1 MKRKKKFTR
10 NRRKHH
16 QSPALPIKSR
26 IVPIDTGVQESITA
40 IIYQSE
46 LDYISRCILD
56 RPQIETG
63 GQLFGFYTM
72 KGTPVVCYAL
82 GRGPNA
88 NHQITFFN
96 QDIPYLQ
103 YNGTI
108 LAKEFALQHIGEWH
122 SHHCLGLDH
131 PSSHDSHTMISAIN
145 AHHLGKMLL
154 CIGVCDA
161 EGATLNGFLYSD
173 GTNNYPQVNWVIKA
187 QESPYRKIADER
199 LSHSIVHPNTATPR
213 LKKMRISGIT
223 LATNKDNNYLL
234 RAYTDLQL

>member
-1 MKRKKKFTR
+1 M
-10 NRRKHH
+10 
-16 QSPALPIKSR
+16 
-26 IVPIDTGVQESITA
+26 
-40 IIYQSE
+40 
-46 LDYISRCILD
+46 D

-82 GRGPNA
+82 GPGPNA

-122 SHHCLGLDH
+122 SHHCLGLDT
-131 PSSHDSHTMISAIN
+131 PSSHDSQTMMSAIN
-145 AHHLGKMLL
+145 THHLGKMLL

-161 EGATLNGFLYSD
+161 EGATINGFLYSEGND
-173 GTNNYPQVNWVIKA
+173 VHPQVNWVIKA
-187 QESPYRKIADER
+187 QESPYRQIADNR
-199 LSHSIVHPNTATPR
+199 LNHSIISPRTTTPK
-213 LKKMRISGIT
+213 LKKMRISSIT
-223 LATNKDNNYLL
+223 LATGQDNNHLL

>member
-1 MKRKKKFTR
+1 MKRKKKYTK
-10 NRRKHH
+10 NRRKYH
-16 QSPALPIKSR
+16 QLPAIHRKKQIIPIGTS
-26 IVPIDTGVQESITA
+26 VQESVTA

-46 LDYISRCILD
+46 LDYISRCIMD
-56 RPQIETG
+56 CPRIETG

-82 GRGPNA
+82 GPGSNA

-103 YNGTI
+103 SNGTI

-122 SHHCLGLDH
+122 SHHSLGLDH

-145 AHHLGKMLL
+145 THHLGTMLL

-161 EGATLNGFLYSD
+161 EGATINGFLYSE
-173 GTNNYPQVNWVIKA
+173 GQINYPQVNWMIKA

-199 LSHSIVHPNTATPR
+199 LIRSVVHPITTIPK
-213 LKKMRISGIT
+213 LKKMRIATIT
-223 LATNKDNNYLL
+223 LATGQDNKYLL